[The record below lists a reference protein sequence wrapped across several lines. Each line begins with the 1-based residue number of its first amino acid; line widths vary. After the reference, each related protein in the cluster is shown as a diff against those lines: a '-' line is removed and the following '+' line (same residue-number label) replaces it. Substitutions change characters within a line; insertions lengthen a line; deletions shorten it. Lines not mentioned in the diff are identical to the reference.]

1 MSGKANED
9 QLSPADLEQL
19 RRAGIDP
26 GEADRQL
33 ALLRS
38 PTPFAKLDRPCT
50 AGDGITRIPG
60 PEMNELIRIHGKAA
74 DAGRCVRFVPASGA
88 ATRMFKSLLPHL
100 AGGGDLSRDAL
111 PAETATFLDNVER
124 FAFREDLAR
133 ALEKDGQDLSRL
145 MKERRCLPVLRALL
159 SPEGMGYADRA
170 KGLLKFHDYPEGG
183 RSPFEEHLVEAAHI
197 ARDRSG
203 RCRPHFTVGASEKAG
218 FEDLLGRVRSSLEKE
233 HDVRLDV
240 TFSFQKPSTDTLAV
254 DGQGRPFHRE
264 DGTLL
269 LRPSG
274 HGALLENLIELDGD
288 LVLIKNIDN
297 VVPDR
302 LKGPT
307 FTWSRVIAGLA
318 LRLQERVFDLLRRME
333 DGADRTA
340 AGEALEFARD
350 TFHRGT
356 GVEPGAAGE
365 PGAIQARRAL
375 DRPIRVCGM
384 VENTGEPGGGPFWAH
399 GGEAGPTPQIV
410 EGAQIDPG
418 SREQKEILAASTHAN
433 PVFIACAVRDAD
445 GRPYDLRR
453 YVDPGAVIITSK
465 SLAGRDLRALERPGL
480 WNGAMAGW
488 NTVFVEVP
496 LAVFNPV
503 KTVNDLLREAHQP
516 G

>member
-1 MSGKANED
+1 
-9 QLSPADLEQL
+9 
-19 RRAGIDP
+19 
-26 GEADRQL
+26 
-33 ALLRS
+33 
-38 PTPFAKLDRPCT
+38 
-50 AGDGITRIPG
+50 
-60 PEMNELIRIHGKAA
+60 
-74 DAGRCVRFVPASGA
+74 
-88 ATRMFKSLLPHL
+88 
-100 AGGGDLSRDAL
+100 
-111 PAETATFLDNVER
+111 
-124 FAFREDLAR
+124 
-133 ALEKDGQDLSRL
+133 
-145 MKERRCLPVLRALL
+145 
-159 SPEGMGYADRA
+159 
-170 KGLLKFHDYPEGG
+170 
-183 RSPFEEHLVEAAHI
+183 
-197 ARDRSG
+197 
-203 RCRPHFTVGASEKAG
+203 
-218 FEDLLGRVRSSLEKE
+218 
-233 HDVRLDV
+233 
-240 TFSFQKPSTDTLAV
+240 
-254 DGQGRPFHRE
+254 
-264 DGTLL
+264 
-269 LRPSG
+269 
-274 HGALLENLIELDGD
+274 
-288 LVLIKNIDN
+288 
-297 VVPDR
+297 
-302 LKGPT
+302 
-307 FTWSRVIAGLA
+307 
-318 LRLQERVFDLLRRME
+318 ME

-356 GVEPGAAGE
+356 GAEPGAAGE

>member
-1 MSGKANED
+1 MSMKANEE
-9 QLSPADLEQL
+9 QLGAADLEQL
-19 RRAGIDP
+19 QRAGIDP

-50 AGDGITRIPG
+50 AGDGIKRIPG
-60 PEMNELIRIHGKAA
+60 PEMEDLIRTYGKAA
-74 DAGRCVRFVPASGA
+74 DAGRCGRFVPASGA
-88 ATRMFKSLLPHL
+88 ATRMFKSLLPYL
-100 AGGGDLSRDAL
+100 AGGRDLSRSAV
-111 PAETATFLDNVER
+111 PAEVAAFLGNLDR

-133 ALEKDGQDLSRL
+133 TLEKEGLDLSRL
-145 MKERRCLPVLRALL
+145 MKESRYLPVLRALL
-159 SPEGMGYADRA
+159 SPAGMAYAERA
-170 KGLLKFHDYPEGG
+170 KGLLKFHEYPEGG
-183 RSPFEEHLVEAAHI
+183 RTPFEEHLVEAAHT
-197 ARDRSG
+197 AGDRSG
-203 RCRPHFTVGASEKAG
+203 RCRLHFTVGASERAR
-218 FEDLLGRVRSSLEKE
+218 FEEHLDRVRSSLEKE
-233 HDVRLDV
+233 HGVSLDV

-254 DGQGRPFHRE
+254 DGEGRPFHRE

-288 LVLIKNIDN
+288 LILIKNIDN

-302 LKGPT
+302 LKEPT

-318 LRLQERVFDLLRRME
+318 LRLQERAFDLLRRVE
-333 DGADRTA
+333 EGADRTA
-340 AGEALEFARD
+340 VDEALEFARH
-350 TFHRGT
+350 TFHRGMEA
-356 GVEPGAAGE
+356 GPGTEGE
-365 PGAIQARRAL
+365 PGAGQARRVL

-418 SREQKEILAASTHAN
+418 SEEQKEILAASTHAN
-433 PVFIACAVRDAD
+433 PVFIACAVRDAG

-453 YVDPGAVIITSK
+453 YVDPGAVIIASK
-465 SLAGRDLRALERPGL
+465 SFVGRDLRALERPGL